1 MGWVIVRKS
10 SDQCQMQPL
19 SEALCKIYKEYFR
32 DFVRNSRIFSVQFYG
47 ITSRYPCLKKWC
59 VCLHFLPHSKKIK
72 VYQNWFTL
80 KYCHQV
86 TTDVKKSGFSKWR
99 KAKQYRFGSFTRT
112 RKRVLQMEKPLNKIQ
127 LNGQNQLHQFWWK
140 LIGTNRF
147 YQNW

>member
-86 TTDVKKSGFSKWR
+86 TTDVVNGIFSKWR
-99 KAKQYRFGSFTRT
+99 KQ
-112 RKRVLQMEKPLNKIQ
+112 
-127 LNGQNQLHQFWWK
+127 QNNTDVVK
-140 LIGTNRF
+140 LPIRIESVTPILVEVDWDKSLLPKLVNPID
-147 YQNW
+147 